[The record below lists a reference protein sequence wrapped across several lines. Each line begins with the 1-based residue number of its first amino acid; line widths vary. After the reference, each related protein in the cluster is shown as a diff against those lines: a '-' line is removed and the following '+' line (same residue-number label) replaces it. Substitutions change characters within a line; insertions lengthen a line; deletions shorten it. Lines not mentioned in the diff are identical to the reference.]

1 MKKNKVTFPTALD
14 ESGFLVA
21 FPYDVQAIPVSI
33 IINPEGK
40 IEKQVENLQKRERI
54 FVYKFEIN
62 FYLWRSIV
70 DKNDSL

>member
-1 MKKNKVTFPTALD
+1 MKKTKNLSKHRINMVFPILIC
-14 ESGFLVA
+14 ENNFH
-21 FPYDVQAIPVSI
+21 
-33 IINPEGK
+33 K

-70 DKNDSL
+70 DKNDPL